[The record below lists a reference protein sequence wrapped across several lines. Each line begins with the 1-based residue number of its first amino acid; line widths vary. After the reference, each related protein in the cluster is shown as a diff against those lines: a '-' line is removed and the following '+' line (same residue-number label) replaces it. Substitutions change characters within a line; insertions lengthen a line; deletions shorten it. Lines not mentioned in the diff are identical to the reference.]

1 MSCTAPCVT
10 CTATNFYSCLS
21 CDSTISSNFSLT
33 GSLCVNNPVW
43 YIQLATTCMLSV
55 FVLFPLFRKRSMVLT
70 KILDTIQTAAYF
82 KYIVGFIEY
91 RQNYVYL
98 DMRAMNPWNEGW
110 QLVSIADDA
119 VVPIFANE

>member
-1 MSCTAPCVT
+1 
-10 CTATNFYSCLS
+10 
-21 CDSTISSNFSLT
+21 
-33 GSLCVNNPVW
+33 
-43 YIQLATTCMLSV
+43 MLSV